1 MGGACRPLLDRSNA
15 VRFRANSA
23 LHHVTMPSASLDWS
37 VWLSPWV
44 LGVLGLCIGS
54 FLNVVIHRMPRMM
67 ERQWLCDTAEF
78 LQDKD
83 VLRRQLG
90 AADRRIAEIGGFGE
104 KLATDCDRLPRL
116 SLSRPRSRCPH
127 CGHVLKWHEN
137 LPVLGWLRLGGRCSA
152 CKAPIGARYPIV
164 EAATAALFAA
174 VAWQFVPT
182 PATLVYI
189 AAISLLIAAALID
202 LDTTLL
208 PDGLNF
214 ALLGLGLAAAWQHWT
229 PVSLPDAALGLLLGY
244 GALWALATLY
254 ELLRHRRG
262 MAEGDFKLFAALGAL
277 LGWQQLL
284 PIILLSSAVGATVG
298 IFMVLARGHR
308 REVPIPFGPYL
319 AGGGL
324 AALFFGQ
331 ELLQLLY
338 PMLAG

>member
-1 MGGACRPLLDRSNA
+1 
-15 VRFRANSA
+15 
-23 LHHVTMPSASLDWS
+23 MPFSIEWS

-44 LGVLGLCIGS
+44 LGIFGLCIGS
-54 FLNVVIHRMPRMM
+54 FLNVVIHRLPRMM
-67 ERQWLCDTAEF
+67 ERQWLADTAEF
-78 LQDKD
+78 LQDQDMLK
-83 VLRRQLG
+83 RQLG
-90 AADRRIAEIGGFGE
+90 AADKRTAEITNFGQ
-104 KLATDCDRLPRL
+104 KLAADCEARPAL

-127 CGHVLKWHEN
+127 CGHVLRWHEN
-137 LPVLGWLRLGGRCSA
+137 LPVIGWLRLGGRCSA
-152 CKAPIGARYPIV
+152 CKAPIGLRYPIV
-164 EAATAALFAA
+164 EAATAGLFA
-174 VAWQFVPT
+174 VVSWHFGPT
-182 PATLVYI
+182 PATLVYLV
-189 AAISLLIAAALID
+189 AVSLLIAAALID

-214 ALLGLGLAAAWQHWT
+214 SLMGLGLAAAWQHWT
-229 PVSLPDAALGLLLGY
+229 SVSLADAALGLLFGY

-254 ELLRHRRG
+254 QWLRNRTG

-284 PIILLSSAVGATVG
+284 PIILLSSAVGAAVG
-298 IFMVLARGHR
+298 IFLVLAQGHK

>member
-1 MGGACRPLLDRSNA
+1 
-15 VRFRANSA
+15 
-23 LHHVTMPSASLDWS
+23 MPHPPLDWS
-37 VWLSPWV
+37 IWLSPWV

-54 FLNVVIHRMPRMM
+54 FLNVVIHRLPRMM
-67 ERQWLCDTAEF
+67 ERQWLGDTGEF
-78 LQDKD
+78 LQDTSMLK
-83 VLRRQLG
+83 RQLG
-90 AADRRIAEIGGFGE
+90 AAEKRVAEIDAFG
-104 KLATDCDRLPRL
+104 KRLAADCAALPLL

-127 CGHVLKWHEN
+127 CGHVLRWHEN
-137 LPVLGWLRLGGRCSA
+137 LPVVGWLRLGGRCAS

-164 EAATAALFAA
+164 EAATAALFALI
-174 VAWQFVPT
+174 AWRFGPT
-182 PATLVYI
+182 PTTLVYI
-189 AAISLLIAAALID
+189 GAVSLLMAAALID

-214 ALLGLGLAAAWQHWT
+214 GLTGLGLAAAWQHWT
-229 PVSLPDAALGLLLGY
+229 PVSLPDAALGLLFGY
-244 GALWALATLY
+244 GGLWALATTY
-254 ELLRHRRG
+254 QWLRRRPG

-284 PIILLSSAVGATVG
+284 PVILLSSAVGAVVG
-298 IFMVLARGHR
+298 TYMVLARGHQ

-324 AALFFGQ
+324 AALFFGP